1 MENKWLLQKE
11 AAKFLGISS
20 STLYKWVD
28 KGILES
34 HARPGRYEKFFNIN
48 ELKKIKAKR
57 HEPIVVNKQGPKP
70 KKLNALS
77 QKQLPPKLK
86 VSIEDNQQ
94 MQDIIDK
101 FSYLNGKI
109 FQAVQNHD
117 KAIEKLNNTSKLII
131 DLINTIAH
139 YLKAHHENT
148 HSADNR

>member
-11 AAKFLGISS
+11 ASKFLGISS
-20 STLYKWVD
+20 SSLYKWVD

-57 HEPIVVNKQGPKP
+57 HEPIVVNKRGPKP
-70 KKLNALS
+70 K
-77 QKQLPPKLK
+77 KQLPPKLK

-94 MQDIIDK
+94 MQDIVDK

-131 DLINTIAH
+131 DLINTITH

-148 HSADNR
+148 HTANNG